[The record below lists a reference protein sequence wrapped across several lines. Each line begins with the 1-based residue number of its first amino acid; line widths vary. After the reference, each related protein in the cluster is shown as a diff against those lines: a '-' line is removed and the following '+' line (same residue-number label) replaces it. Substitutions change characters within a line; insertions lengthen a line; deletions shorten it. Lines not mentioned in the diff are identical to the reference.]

1 MCLQASSRINDIPAD
16 VLGQVELDRA
26 NDEVYDA
33 TTGVVR
39 VVMEMTRVV
48 MEQQPTSD
56 QYIDLVK
63 VGTALDILQGL
74 GVGW

>member
-1 MCLQASSRINDIPAD
+1 M
-16 VLGQVELDRA
+16 ELDRT

-56 QYIDLVK
+56 QYVDLVK
-63 VGTALDILQGL
+63 VGIALGILL
-74 GVGW
+74 HRPWCRAICINA

>member
-1 MCLQASSRINDIPAD
+1 MYMYLQASSRINDIPAD
-16 VLGQVELDRA
+16 VLSQVELDRT

-48 MEQQPTSD
+48 MEQQPNSD
-56 QYIDLVK
+56 QYFDLVK
-63 VGTALDILQGL
+63 VGTFCRDF
-74 GVGW
+74 V